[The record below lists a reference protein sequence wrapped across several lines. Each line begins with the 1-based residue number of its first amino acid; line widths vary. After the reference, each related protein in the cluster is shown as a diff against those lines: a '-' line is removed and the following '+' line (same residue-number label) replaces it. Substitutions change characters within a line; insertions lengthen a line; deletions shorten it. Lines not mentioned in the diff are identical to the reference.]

1 MGEADGAVLD
11 DGVEDGYLVTVGA
24 VDGNVDEEGGT
35 VAVGLSVGIRLMVG
49 RMLGDGDGNS
59 DGKEL
64 GGSEG
69 VGRPGRL
76 FGSALSLVAFGKK
89 FQDAVRLLSVSRKVL
104 LHHCVWTW

>member
-35 VAVGLSVGIRLMVG
+35 VT
-49 RMLGDGDGNS
+49 DGNS

-89 FQDAVRLLSVSRKVL
+89 SQDAVRLLSVSRKVL
-104 LHHCVWTW
+104 LHHCVVVDSSRRLPTRALEQL